1 MNEEETSNSDV
12 DGDIEDE
19 EDEVSLLLRDEE
31 SIVSM
36 ERIRLCYRRMREKGS
51 AE

>member
-19 EDEVSLLLRDEE
+19 EDEVSLLLRNKE
-31 SIVSM
+31 STLFM
-36 ERIRLCYRRMREKGS
+36 ER
-51 AE
+51 